1 MQAARKFLS
10 TCIELRL
17 AHNKILSA
25 NFSKVL
31 AMMSNLKA
39 IDLGNNWI
47 QDLNDIKDLGVLG
60 ITSLRLDGNPLCKK
74 FSFAGEYIKTVKK
87 YFPEIKIL
95 VGFIFYLI

>member
-17 AHNKILSA
+17 AQNKILSA

-47 QDLNDIKDLGVLG
+47 HDLHDIKDLGILG
-60 ITSLRLDGNPLCKK
+60 IKSLRLDGNPLCSK

-87 YFPEIKIL
+87 YFPELKTL
-95 VGFIFYLI
+95 VIIF